1 MKITPMDIQHAE
13 FKRQALGYN
22 REEVDAFLDR
32 VTNEYEA
39 LIKEH
44 AAVKER
50 LATLDQQGLDI
61 RAKEQQLTNTLLS
74 SQQLVEDMKTN
85 AQRQAE
91 LLLREAEMRAHE
103 VNKLA
108 REEAKALQRDVM
120 DLQRHKAMCLE
131 KFRSL
136 LQAFEKSLD
145 LEEAEDKES
154 SLL

>member
-1 MKITPMDIQHAE
+1 MKITPMDIQQAQ
-13 FKRQALGYN
+13 FKRRLLGYD

-32 VTNEYEA
+32 VTEQYET

-44 AAVKER
+44 ATVKER
-50 LATLDQQGLDI
+50 LATFEQQSLDL

-103 VNKLA
+103 VNQAA
-108 REEAKALQRDVM
+108 REEAQALQRDLI

-145 LEEAEDKES
+145 LEEAEDKQES
-154 SLL
+154 LR